1 MLARKS
7 VKQSYTPSQRV
18 LDLIKEFRQM
28 TNESIRIGLAND
40 ASSLKRLSNLSY
52 KELKRYNVRSC
63 YKLCAIS
70 KAAGIL
76 ASRKKSINRGF
87 ETKDPYLKKLVLV
100 SCYSFK
106 IVNEKLR
113 IPLGNRKFEEI
124 QLVKHTLKVLSDKS
138 LKVNSFTITESS
150 LSLCISK
157 EVQELIPLNAVGID
171 RNLRNLAVG
180 NRSKVI
186 YYDMN
191 KVIKIGETTKDIVRS
206 FKRNDVRIRR
216 EISSKYG
223 MGKKNRVQNILN
235 KISKDIVHSALENK
249 QAIVFEDIKYIRS
262 MYRKGNYQSKAYRR
276 LMNNNWPF
284 YKIKRQVEYKAN
296 WLGIPVIHLTKKE
309 TRGTS
314 LECPSCGE
322 RLQKAFKNEV
332 QRKRRD
338 LWCSK
343 CKRWL
348 DRDLVATMNISYRGW
363 LRFSQSKGTGS
374 EAMVQEPSKEV
385 AILQVDPV
393 KLGQGG
399 EKSL

>member
-7 VKQSYTPSQRV
+7 IKQSYTPSHRV
-18 LDLIKEFRQM
+18 LDRMKEFRQM
-28 TNESIRIGLAND
+28 TNEAIRIGLAND
-40 ASSLKRLSNLSY
+40 TSNMKRLCSLSY

-76 ASRKKSINRGF
+76 ASRKKSIKRGF
-87 ETKDPYLKKLVLV
+87 ETKNPYLKKSILV
-100 SCYSFK
+100 SCYSFR
-106 IVNEKLR
+106 IVNGKLR

-124 QLVKHTLKVLSDKS
+124 PLVKHTLKILSDPT
-138 LKVNSFTITESS
+138 LKVNSFTLTGSS

-157 EVQELIPLNAVGID
+157 GVEELVPLDAVGID
-171 RNLRNLAVG
+171 RNLRNLTVG
-180 NRSKVI
+180 NRSKVT
-186 YYDMN
+186 YYDMS
-191 KVIKIGETTKDIVRS
+191 KIIKIGETTKDIVRS
-206 FKRNDVRIRR
+206 FRRNDVRIRR

-223 MGKKNRVQNILN
+223 TRKKNRVQNILN
-235 KISKDIVHSALENK
+235 KISKNVVQRALENK

-262 MYRKGNYQSKAYRR
+262 LYRKGNYQGKDYRR
-276 LMNNNWPF
+276 LMNNWPF
-284 YKIKRQVEYKAN
+284 YEIKRQIEYKAE
-296 WLGIPVIHLTKKE
+296 WLGVPIIHLTKKE

-348 DRDLVATMNISYRGW
+348 DRDLVATLNISYRGW
-363 LRFSQSKGTGS
+363 LRFSQSKGTGN
-374 EAMVQEPSKEV
+374 EAMVQEPSKQV
-385 AILQVDPV
+385 VILQVDPV
-393 KLGQGG
+393 KLGQGR

>member
-7 VKQSYTPSQRV
+7 IKQSYTPSHRV
-18 LDLIKEFRQM
+18 LDLMKEFRQM
-28 TNESIRIGLAND
+28 TNEAIRIGLAND
-40 ASSLKRLSNLSY
+40 TSNMKRLSSLSY
-52 KELKRYNVRSC
+52 KKLKRYNVRSC

-76 ASRKKSINRGF
+76 ASRKKSIKRGF
-87 ETKDPYLKKLVLV
+87 KTKDPYLKRSILV

-106 IVNEKLR
+106 IVNGKLH
-113 IPLGNRKFEEI
+113 IPLGNRKFEDI
-124 QLVKHTLKVLSDKS
+124 PLVKHTLKILSDPT
-138 LKVNSFTITESS
+138 LKVNSFTLTESS
-150 LSLCISK
+150 LCLCISK
-157 EVQELIPLNAVGID
+157 EVEELIPLDAVGID

-191 KVIKIGETTKDIVRS
+191 KIIEIGETTKDIVRS

-223 MGKKNRVQNILN
+223 TRKKNRVQNILN
-235 KISKDIVHSALENK
+235 KISKDVVQKALENK

-262 MYRKGNYQSKAYRR
+262 MYRKGNYQSRNSRR

-284 YKIKRQVEYKAN
+284 YEIKRQIEYKAQ
-296 WLGIPVIHLTKKE
+296 WLGVPIVHLTKKE

-322 RLQKAFKNEV
+322 RLQKALRSDV
-332 QRKRRD
+332 QRKRRE

-363 LRFSQSKGTGS
+363 LRFSQSKGTGN
-374 EAMVQEPSKEV
+374 EAMVQESKDAV
-385 AILQVDPV
+385 ILQVDPV

-399 EKSL
+399 EKSQ